1 MLGNTGL
8 EISEIGLGCE
18 GFVGKDEHETE
29 ELLNLAQK
37 KGINYLDLYTP
48 DPDLRDRIGKM
59 LKGRREEY
67 FLQGHLCTIW
77 KDGQYKRTRQID
89 EVREGFEDMLQRLCT
104 DSLEVG

>member
-37 KGINYLDLYTP
+37 KGINYLDLYS
-48 DPDLRDRIGKM
+48 LIRISEIESE
-59 LKGRREEY
+59 R
-67 FLQGHLCTIW
+67 C
-77 KDGQYKRTRQID
+77 
-89 EVREGFEDMLQRLCT
+89 
-104 DSLEVG
+104 

>member
-48 DPDLRDRIGKM
+48 DSDLRDRIGEKSFSFRGISVRFGGTDNISAPDRLM
-59 LKGRREEY
+59 KSGKDSKICFKDYVPIL
-67 FLQGHLCTIW
+67 W
-77 KDGQYKRTRQID
+77 K
-89 EVREGFEDMLQRLCT
+89 
-104 DSLEVG
+104 

>member
-1 MLGNTGL
+1 MRYRMLGNTGL

-48 DPDLRDRIGKM
+48 DPDSQRSNRKDAERKE
-59 LKGRREEY
+59 RRVFPSGASLYDLE
-67 FLQGHLCTIW
+67 GWTI
-77 KDGQYKRTRQID
+77 
-89 EVREGFEDMLQRLCT
+89 
-104 DSLEVG
+104 